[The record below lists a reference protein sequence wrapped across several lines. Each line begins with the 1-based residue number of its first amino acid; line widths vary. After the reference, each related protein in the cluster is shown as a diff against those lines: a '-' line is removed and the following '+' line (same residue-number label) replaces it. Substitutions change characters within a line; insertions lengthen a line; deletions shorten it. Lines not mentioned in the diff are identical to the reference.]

1 MNNKATY
8 ANQRQLTINKSSCNG
23 DKKEN
28 YYSTHNTDATTQAA
42 FDLQSKAGFKL
53 YIYLSRYKDKTKLA
67 FSSKDFCAWSG
78 VSRTAYTTAFEELE
92 KYGYLVLKE
101 GTETIYN
108 FYDRPQ
114 KQAEKQIDEITII
127 TNNFNF

>member
-1 MNNKATY
+1 MDTNLYHAQKTSQTEGKYLY
-8 ANQRQLTINKSSCNG
+8 AFVS
-23 DKKEN
+23 
-28 YYSTHNTDATTQAA
+28 
-42 FDLQSKAGFKL
+42 
-53 YIYLSRYKDKTKLA
+53 YKDKTKLA

-114 KQAEKQIDEITII
+114 KQAEKKIDEITII
-127 TNNFNF
+127 TNKFRF